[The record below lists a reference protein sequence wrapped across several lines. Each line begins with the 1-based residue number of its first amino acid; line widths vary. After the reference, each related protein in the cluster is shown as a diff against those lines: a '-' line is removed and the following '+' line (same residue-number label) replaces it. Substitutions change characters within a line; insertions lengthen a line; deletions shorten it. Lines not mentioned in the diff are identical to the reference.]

1 MAALDSNVYKTP
13 SFTAL
18 GLKKDKQVKDE
29 RDFRGREASATG
41 AERAFGDAQYEVTG
55 ARKDVLQEAYN
66 LYSSAA
72 TKYEKSGSDVDGKTM
87 KDLASKVNFFA
98 GAGMSMQGEWN
109 KTYADA
115 QANEF
120 VGYSENPEQIQQRYN
135 QRMYDNAE
143 VKTENGKILIKEGD
157 KFVPA
162 EQSSFFSSK
171 INPNN
176 SFLLPKAIQTG
187 KYAIPS
193 AYAEEIKGVITSSQ
207 NAEQAIDKATSEFQ
221 HRLKSDASFRQ
232 DVGLHYYIN
241 DLNLIDGKQGVSRGD
256 MRKVDERMLD
266 EEFFGKA
273 VESYL
278 GNIQSSIKN
287 SMSTSA
293 IESNPSYIETI
304 KDTDTEVEMF
314 AIEKVGDI
322 VGVGVAEDGKFYIS
336 KQITSGVPPQ
346 MVEATGAEIAQIER
360 KLGVS
365 VKGMNK
371 QTESETPQQT
381 QQPQQ
386 IQESEPE
393 VEEVKQMLPKQ
404 EEVKGTE
411 GDSLGLGFTPETGRA
426 APADTESN
434 VASVE
439 SNVAS
444 VKISPNIDFNTDSVE
459 KVMAHWTTDQGREKS
474 EITPQMIIGVSNKY
488 NIPVEVTMA
497 MLATEGNF
505 GTSERQV
512 KTKNPFNWGNTT
524 SGDDKSGKEQD
535 KFNKYYDTWEE
546 GIDAWGEGFSR
557 LYRPESGNWSELWE
571 KEFVRKD
578 GKRYAT
584 DKNYEKTIASIVN
597 KTIPK
602 YAA

>member
-66 LYSSAA
+66 LYSGAA

-162 EQSSFFSSK
+162 EQSSFFSSQ

-293 IESNPSYIETI
+293 IKSNPSYIETI

-371 QTESETPQQT
+371 QTESETPQQ
-381 QQPQQ
+381 PQQ

-411 GDSLGLGFTPETGRA
+411 GDGLGLGFTPETGRA
-426 APADTESN
+426 APAD
-434 VASVE
+434 AE

-459 KVMAHWTTDQGREKS
+459 KVMAHWTTDQGRKKS

-597 KTIPK
+597 NTIPK